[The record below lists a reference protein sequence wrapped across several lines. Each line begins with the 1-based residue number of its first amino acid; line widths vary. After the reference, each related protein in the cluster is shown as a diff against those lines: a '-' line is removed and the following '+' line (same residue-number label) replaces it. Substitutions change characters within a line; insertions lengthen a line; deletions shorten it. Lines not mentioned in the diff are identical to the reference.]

1 MNYFAHGRAYID
13 DPFFLVGT
21 ALPDWMNVID
31 RRNRV
36 RSQVAIG
43 LTDDADTCTATVAAG
58 VVQHHADD
66 AWFHSTRAFAELSLE
81 FARLVRDQLPDDEG
95 FRPHFLGHILV
106 EILLDSI
113 LVSAEPERLEAYYA
127 AFDQLDVAA
136 IHRAVERIAPQPV
149 PNLPRFVQMFS
160 QERFLWDY
168 ADDAKLLY
176 RLNQVM
182 RRVTLPPLP
191 PSFTQIFASMR
202 SSVASRSEEL
212 LLNPALETI

>member
-36 RSQVAIG
+36 RSRVAIG
-43 LTDDADTCTATVAAG
+43 LIDDVDTCTASVAAG

-81 FARLVRDQLPDDEG
+81 FALLVRAQLPDDEG

-106 EILLDSI
+106 EVLLDSI

-127 AFDQLDVAA
+127 VFDELDVDA
-136 IHRAVERIAPQPV
+136 IHRAVERIAPRPV

-168 ADDAKLLY
+168 QDDAKLLF

-182 RRVTLPPLP
+182 RRVSLPTLPA
-191 PSFTQIFASMR
+191 SFAEVFAPMR
-202 SSVASRSEEL
+202 SSVAARSEEL
-212 LLNPALETI
+212 LNPTLETI